1 LSKQNTKILNICS
14 RLYFVI
20 SPIKKSLNVFNNN
33 DKETLT
39 FSSSQNVIVYL
50 KEIKKRI
57 FIYFSAKNIVL
68 AGVKVGCLL
77 ERLILY
83 NLGFN

>member
-1 LSKQNTKILNICS
+1 MSKQNTKILNIYS

-20 SPIKKSLNVFNNN
+20 SPIKKSLNVFN

-77 ERLILY
+77 ERLLFYTI
-83 NLGFN
+83 